1 MAQPIAAFGGHSCW
15 FGHTGN
21 IPLVATTM
29 LPRIFLQQTTI
40 KPHITNLPVETAYNE
55 NKDTLVTMAQPAAT
69 LGLPWLPRS
78 RAVAFRAIPTNVKGE
93 GRRARGEREK
103 GEGRKKKSDGMD
115 LPKL

>member
-1 MAQPIAAFGGHSCW
+1 MAQPIAAFGGHCGW

-55 NKDTLVTMAQPAAT
+55 NQDTLVTMAQPAAT

-78 RAVAFRAIPTNVKGE
+78 RVSSLRPLSMKVRGV
-93 GRRARGEREK
+93 GRVEK
-103 GEGRKKKSDGMD
+103 GEG
-115 LPKL
+115 